1 MDKYR
6 CFIALSLDSKI
17 RGLLHSQLKADDNL
31 KIVTRENL
39 HVSLIFLGSITE
51 EEVAEVKMFM
61 DAVKGASFN
70 VDFKEIAFF
79 PNDHSRHLIAATF
92 QDNEPLIDIHRFLYE
107 KISALGIELDK
118 RQFKPHVTLARVKK
132 NRRAT
137 FSHMDFNEKLT
148 VNAISLFSSDLQ
160 PDGPVYSEIHR
171 VKLA

>member
-6 CFIALSLDSKI
+6 CFIALPLESKI
-17 RGLLHSQLKADDNL
+17 SRLLHSQLKADDKL

-70 VDFKEIAFF
+70 VDFKEVAFF
-79 PNDHSRHLIAATF
+79 PNDHSRYLIAATF
-92 QDNEPLIDIHRFLYE
+92 QGNEQLIDIHRFLHE

-118 RQFKPHVTLARVKK
+118 REFKPHVTLARVKK

-137 FSHMDFNEKLT
+137 FSHMDFKEKMT
-148 VNAISLFSSDLQ
+148 ANAISLFTSDLRSE
-160 PDGPVYSEIHR
+160 GPVYSEIHR
-171 VKLA
+171 VELP